1 MLTASIHSSIILIPL
16 SASAILAS
24 YSACSSD
31 LFLAKVANEASV
43 SSINLSESA
52 MDLFNDSTV
61 GYKFSLKLS
70 YDLV

>member
-1 MLTASIHSSIILIPL
+1 MWTASIHSSIILIPL
-16 SASAILAS
+16 SASAILVS

-31 LFLAKVANEASV
+31 LALASLTFSASD
-43 SSINLSESA
+43 SSITLSDSA
-52 MDLFNDSTV
+52 MDLFKASTV